1 MVKKEIVEKMFCC
14 WQEIMIK
21 KHKEEK
27 ATTHFYFCD
36 CGANIK
42 NFIYYL
48 LHQIR
53 HPSHHMYMSHINWF
67 VVEW

>member
-1 MVKKEIVEKMFCC
+1 MVTKEIIEKMFYR
-14 WQEIMIK
+14 WQETTE

-36 CGANIK
+36 CGTNIK
-42 NFIYYL
+42 SFIQYL